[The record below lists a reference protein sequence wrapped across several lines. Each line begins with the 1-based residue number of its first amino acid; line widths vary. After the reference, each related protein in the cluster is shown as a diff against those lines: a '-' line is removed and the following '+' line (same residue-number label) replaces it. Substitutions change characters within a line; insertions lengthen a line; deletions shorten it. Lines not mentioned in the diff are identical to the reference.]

1 MKNKKFIALTLL
13 MITFLIGV
21 IYIYSISGSEGVDVH
36 SDKYVEKYFNRD
48 KVMDVNIEIDEK
60 ELKEMFANAQS
71 EESKM
76 ASVTINGDTYKN
88 IAVRPKGNSSLKAV
102 ASSSTK
108 DKENSTE
115 NKTSESKNSSTQ
127 TKGEDRF
134 SLKIDFDEYVSGQT
148 MEGLTQLNL
157 NNNYSDPSYMRE
169 FISYSICEDMGLK
182 TPEMAYAKVS
192 INGKYHGL
200 YLAVES
206 ILEPF
211 IENSFET
218 ISGDLYKSTGAQG
231 GTLKYNGDDFKN
243 YSSMEVKSDRKNAD
257 YTKFTNMLKA
267 LESGKDIEK
276 YLDVDSALKYIALN
290 TALLNLDSYQGSFAH
305 NYYLYEE
312 NGKFTVIPWD
322 LNMAFGGFNGGK
334 GSGQLIYIDEPT
346 TGNVEDRPLVSNLLS
361 NEKYKEKYHKYL
373 NEIVEKYLDSDYLTT
388 MTNQLHSLIATYVKE
403 DPTAFYTYKEFETNI
418 KSQIADAS
426 EGMGNK
432 QASNIKTQDNNTKI
446 QDKQNNLQ
454 NKENNNQ
461 KEIKEAKDNMAMGK
475 ILPGILD
482 LSKTM
487 SKTIKYQ
494 LSGVVSSTKD
504 KNETETQNNKEQMP
518 QDMQKQEGMERPPQG
533 MEMENMPQPPQGM
546 DMGKPTINQNGEF
559 KPNDQN
565 VKGENQGEN
574 MMSKKGTTDY
584 SKYIISLVAVVSM
597 SLVIVLVS
605 LFKRRRIIKVKR

>member
-36 SDKYVEKYFNRD
+36 SDKYIEKYFNRD

-60 ELKEMFANAQS
+60 ELEEMFANAQS

-108 DKENSTE
+108 DKENSSE
-115 NKTSESKNSSTQ
+115 NKTSESKNNSTQ
-127 TKGEDRF
+127 AKGEDRF

-211 IENSFET
+211 IENNFKT

-231 GTLKYNGDDFKN
+231 GNLKYNGDDFKN

-322 LNMAFGGFNGGK
+322 LNMAFGGFNGGR
-334 GSGQLIYIDEPT
+334 GLGQLIYIDEPT
-346 TGNVEDRPLVSNLLS
+346 TGNVEDRPLISTLLS

-373 NEIVEKYLDSDYLTT
+373 NEIVEKYLDSDYLNN
-388 MTNQLHSLIATYVKE
+388 MTNQLHSLISSYVKE
-403 DPTAFYTYKEFETNI
+403 DPTSFYTYKEFETNI
-418 KSQIADAS
+418 KSQIADTS

-432 QASNIKTQDNNTKI
+432 QA
-446 QDKQNNLQ
+446 
-454 NKENNNQ
+454 
-461 KEIKEAKDNMAMGK
+461 KDNMPMGK
-475 ILPGILD
+475 NLPGILD

-487 SKTIKYQ
+487 SKTIKEQ
-494 LSGVVSSTKD
+494 LSGEVSSTKD
-504 KNETETQNNKEQMP
+504 KNETETQNNKEQML
-518 QDMQKQEGMERPPQG
+518 QDMQKQEGMQRPPQG
-533 MEMENMPQPPQGM
+533 MDMENMPQPPQGM
-546 DMGKPTINQNGEF
+546 DMEKPNINQNGEF
-559 KPNDQN
+559 KPNDPN
-565 VKGENQGEN
+565 VKGKNQGEH
-574 MMSKKGTTDY
+574 MMSRKDNTDY
-584 SKYIISLVAVVSM
+584 SKYIISLVAIISM

-605 LFKRRRIIKVKR
+605 FVKRRKIIKVKS

>member
-21 IYIYSISGSEGVDVH
+21 IYIYSISGSKGVDVH
-36 SDKYVEKYFNRD
+36 SDKYIEKYLNRD

-60 ELKEMFANAQS
+60 ELEEMFANAQS

-108 DKENSTE
+108 DKENSSE

-231 GTLKYNGDDFKN
+231 GNLKYSGDDFKN

-322 LNMAFGGFNGGK
+322 LNMAFGGFNGGR
-334 GSGQLIYIDEPT
+334 GLGQLIYIDEPT
-346 TGNVEDRPLVSNLLS
+346 TGNVEDRPLVSTLLS

-418 KSQIADAS
+418 KSQIADTS
-426 EGMGNK
+426 EGMGN
-432 QASNIKTQDNNTKI
+432 
-446 QDKQNNLQ
+446 
-454 NKENNNQ
+454 
-461 KEIKEAKDNMAMGK
+461 KEAKDNMAMGK
-475 ILPGILD
+475 NLPGILD
-482 LSKTM
+482 LSQTM
-487 SKTIKYQ
+487 SKTIKDQ

-504 KNETETQNNKEQMP
+504 KNETQNNKEQDQMP
-518 QDMQKQEGMERPPQG
+518 QDMEKPQG
-533 MEMENMPQPPQGM
+533 MEKPPQGM
-546 DMGKPTINQNGEF
+546 DMEKPNINQNGEF

-565 VKGENQGEN
+565 VKGENQGEH
-574 MMSKKGTTDY
+574 MMSKKGNTDY

>member
-36 SDKYVEKYFNRD
+36 SDKYIEKYFNRD

-60 ELKEMFANAQS
+60 ELEEMFANAQS

-88 IAVRPKGNSSLKAV
+88 IAVRSKGNSSLKAV

-108 DKENSTE
+108 DKENSSE
-115 NKTSESKNSSTQ
+115 NKTSESKNNSTQ

-211 IENSFET
+211 IENNFKT

-231 GTLKYNGDDFKN
+231 GNLKYNGDDFKN

-322 LNMAFGGFNGGK
+322 LNMAFGGFNGGR
-334 GSGQLIYIDEPT
+334 GLGQLIYIDEPT
-346 TGNVEDRPLVSNLLS
+346 TGNVEDRPLVSTLLS

-373 NEIVEKYLDSDYLTT
+373 NEIVEKYLDSDYLNN
-388 MTNQLHSLIATYVKE
+388 MTNQLHSLISSYVKE
-403 DPTAFYTYKEFETNI
+403 DPTSFYTYKEFETNI
-418 KSQIADAS
+418 KSQIADTS

-432 QASNIKTQDNNTKI
+432 QAINIKTQANNAKI

-454 NKENNNQ
+454 NQ
-461 KEIKEAKDNMAMGK
+461 EAKDNMPMGK
-475 ILPGILD
+475 NLPGILD

-487 SKTIKYQ
+487 SKTIKEQ
-494 LSGVVSSTKD
+494 LSGEVSSTKD
-504 KNETETQNNKEQMP
+504 KNEIETQNNKEQML
-518 QDMQKQEGMERPPQG
+518 QDMQKQEGMQR
-533 MEMENMPQPPQGM
+533 PPQGM
-546 DMGKPTINQNGEF
+546 DMEKPNINQNGEF
-559 KPNDQN
+559 KPNGPN
-565 VKGENQGEN
+565 VKGKNQGEH
-574 MMSKKGTTDY
+574 MMSRKDNTDY
-584 SKYIISLVAVVSM
+584 SKYIISLAAIISM

-605 LFKRRRIIKVKR
+605 FVKRRKIIKVKS

>member
-21 IYIYSISGSEGVDVH
+21 IYIYSISGSKGVDVH
-36 SDKYVEKYFNRD
+36 SDKYIEKYLNRD

-60 ELKEMFANAQS
+60 ELEEMFANAQS

-108 DKENSTE
+108 NKENS
-115 NKTSESKNSSTQ
+115 SESKNSNTQ
-127 TKGEDRF
+127 TKGKDRF

-231 GTLKYNGDDFKN
+231 GNLKYSGDDFKN

-418 KSQIADAS
+418 KSQIADTS
-426 EGMGNK
+426 EGMGN
-432 QASNIKTQDNNTKI
+432 
-446 QDKQNNLQ
+446 
-454 NKENNNQ
+454 
-461 KEIKEAKDNMAMGK
+461 KEAKDNMAMGK
-475 ILPGILD
+475 NLPGILD
-482 LSKTM
+482 LSQTM
-487 SKTIKYQ
+487 SKTIKDQ
-494 LSGVVSSTKD
+494 LSGVVSSIKD
-504 KNETETQNNKEQMP
+504 KNETQNNKEQDQMP
-518 QDMQKQEGMERPPQG
+518 QGMEKPPQG
-533 MEMENMPQPPQGM
+533 MDMENMPQPPQGM
-546 DMGKPTINQNGEF
+546 DMEKPTINQNGEF

-565 VKGENQGEN
+565 VKGENQGEH
-574 MMSKKGTTDY
+574 MMSKKGNTDY

-605 LFKRRRIIKVKR
+605 LFKRRRIIKVK

>member
-21 IYIYSISGSEGVDVH
+21 IYIYSISGSKGVDVH
-36 SDKYVEKYFNRD
+36 IDKYIEKYFNRD

-60 ELKEMFANAQS
+60 ELEEMFANAQS

-88 IAVRPKGNSSLKAV
+88 IAVRPKGNSSLKSV

-108 DKENSTE
+108 NKENS
-115 NKTSESKNSSTQ
+115 SESKNSSTQ

-211 IENSFET
+211 IENSFDT

-231 GTLKYNGDDFKN
+231 GNLKYSGDDFKN

-290 TALLNLDSYQGSFAH
+290 TALLNLDSYQGSFGH

-322 LNMAFGGFNGGK
+322 LNMAFGGFNGGR

-346 TGNVEDRPLVSNLLS
+346 TGNVEDRPLVSTLLS

-373 NEIVEKYLDSDYLTT
+373 NEIVEKYLDSDYLNN

-418 KSQIADAS
+418 KSQIADTS
-426 EGMGNK
+426 EGMGN
-432 QASNIKTQDNNTKI
+432 
-446 QDKQNNLQ
+446 
-454 NKENNNQ
+454 
-461 KEIKEAKDNMAMGK
+461 KEAKDNMAMGK
-475 ILPGILD
+475 NLPGILD
-482 LSKTM
+482 LSQTM
-487 SKTIKYQ
+487 SKTIKDQ

-504 KNETETQNNKEQMP
+504 KNETQNNKEQDQMP
-518 QDMQKQEGMERPPQG
+518 QDMEKPQGMEKPPQG
-533 MEMENMPQPPQGM
+533 MDMENMPQPPQGM
-546 DMGKPTINQNGEF
+546 DMEKPTINQNGEF

-565 VKGENQGEN
+565 VKGENQGEH
-574 MMSKKGTTDY
+574 MMSKKGNTDY
-584 SKYIISLVAVVSM
+584 SKYIISLVAIISM
-597 SLVIVLVS
+597 CLVIVLVS
-605 LFKRRRIIKVKR
+605 FFKRRKIIKVKS

>member
-36 SDKYVEKYFNRD
+36 SDKYIEKYFNRD
-48 KVMDVNIEIDEK
+48 KLMDVNIEIDEK
-60 ELKEMFANAQS
+60 ELEEMFANAQS

-88 IAVRPKGNSSLKAV
+88 IAVRSKGNSSLKAV

-108 DKENSTE
+108 DKENSSE
-115 NKTSESKNSSTQ
+115 NKTSESKNNSTQ

-211 IENSFET
+211 IENNFKT

-231 GTLKYNGDDFKN
+231 GNLKYNGDDFKN

-322 LNMAFGGFNGGK
+322 LNMAFGGFNGGR
-334 GSGQLIYIDEPT
+334 GLGQLIYIDEPT
-346 TGNVEDRPLVSNLLS
+346 TGNVEDRPLVSTLLS

-373 NEIVEKYLDSDYLTT
+373 NEIVEKYLDSDYLNN
-388 MTNQLHSLIATYVKE
+388 MTNQLHSLISSYVKE
-403 DPTAFYTYKEFETNI
+403 DPTSFYTYKEFETNI
-418 KSQIADAS
+418 KSQIADTS

-432 QASNIKTQDNNTKI
+432 QAINIKTQANNAKI

-454 NKENNNQ
+454 NQ
-461 KEIKEAKDNMAMGK
+461 EAKDNMPMGK
-475 ILPGILD
+475 NLPGILD

-487 SKTIKYQ
+487 SKTIKEQ
-494 LSGVVSSTKD
+494 LSGEVSSTKD
-504 KNETETQNNKEQMP
+504 KNEIETQNNKEQML
-518 QDMQKQEGMERPPQG
+518 QDMQKQEGMQR
-533 MEMENMPQPPQGM
+533 PPQGM
-546 DMGKPTINQNGEF
+546 DMEKPNINQNGEF
-559 KPNDQN
+559 KPNGPN
-565 VKGENQGEN
+565 VKGKNQGEH
-574 MMSKKGTTDY
+574 MMSRKDNTDY
-584 SKYIISLVAVVSM
+584 SKYIISLAAIISM

-605 LFKRRRIIKVKR
+605 FVKRRKIIKVKS